1 MDMLGVTIGDDQAA
15 ADGAQAH
22 LMVDDAIV
30 IEDDAIVVED
40 ASATAN
46 K

>member
-1 MDMLGVTIGDDQAA
+1 MMDILGVTMGDDQGA
-15 ADGAQAH
+15 ADGAAAH

-40 ASATAN
+40 TSA